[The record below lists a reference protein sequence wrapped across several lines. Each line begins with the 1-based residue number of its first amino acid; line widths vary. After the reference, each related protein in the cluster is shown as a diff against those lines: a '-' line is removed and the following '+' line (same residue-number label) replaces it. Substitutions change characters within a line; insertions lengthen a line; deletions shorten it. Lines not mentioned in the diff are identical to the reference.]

1 MRVTDAT
8 TAAEVGT
15 FQLTVAD
22 PRLRR
27 TGIRWRALTSLRA
40 HPITGQEVL
49 FEDDDSS
56 DPDGSIVK
64 REWDVDGDGDF
75 DENVTGAT
83 FTRSYQVPGT
93 KTVRL
98 KVTDDDLATDTRTR
112 TFNVAAPPPNRLPVV
127 QFSVT
132 PPSPMV
138 GEQVTLKSF
147 SYDPDGSIKELRW
160 DLDGDGDFSEDVGG
174 ATAFTTFLTAGPRI
188 VRLRVTDNEGG
199 VQTDTVEVTVRAA
212 PAAPPVISPTTP
224 GTNPPT
230 SPKALVPLGSR
241 ALVRLAGSA
250 TRTATRVTVLQ
261 VRAPSRSLVEVR
273 CTGKGCPVKRV
284 RKRVKNKPL
293 RFDALER
300 SLRAG
305 TVLTVYI
312 RKTGFIGKF
321 TQFVMRPGK
330 APKRIDACVMPS
342 KTKRSRCPAV

>member
-1 MRVTDAT
+1 MKVTDFSGAETIEPFTLDVASPPPPPNQLPVARFTFSPT
-8 TAAEVGT
+8 T
-15 FQLTVAD
+15 
-22 PRLRR
+22 
-27 TGIRWRALTSLRA
+27 
-40 HPITGQEVL
+40 PITGQEVL

-56 DPDGSIVK
+56 DPDGSIVT

-98 KVTDDDLATDTRTR
+98 RVTDDDLATDTRTR

-199 VQTDTVEVTVRAA
+199 VQTDTVEITVRAA
-212 PAAPPVISPTTP
+212 PAAPPVISPT
-224 GTNPPT
+224 NPPT
-230 SPKALVPLGSR
+230 TSPKTLVPLGSR

-273 CTGKGCPVKRV
+273 CSGKGCPVKRV